1 MILFE
6 VRSLMGGDVDVDFI
20 NEQIT
25 KVTRYMRIIS
35 HLRPDIF
42 TVL

>member
-1 MILFE
+1 
-6 VRSLMGGDVDVDFI
+6 MGGDVDVDFI

-25 KVTRYMRIIS
+25 KVTRYRRIIS